1 MSYEP
6 SHRKP
11 PRQERWPNATPGEGW
26 PAYQEHGDGEQ
37 SWASADALAGTRNGY
52 ATASNGAAF
61 GGRADAWGGR
71 TATAEYGGTWDGRG
85 ARYDEPA
92 GGYRAARN
100 GYGTTTTARPAAGD
114 GYADGF
120 DGAADG
126 YDPGGYG
133 AADGYSPGGYGSG
146 GYATDG
152 YASGGYAAD
161 GYAAERYGA
170 DRYGSGGYAADGY
183 AADEYGQAQDHSRAE
198 RGWDGYAQPGHEFT
212 APVGYQEQ
220 DEYPALEPGTS
231 AVLVAPDTLGE
242 WWRRPAGTGRE
253 LSRGLIVG
261 ALMGILAA
269 AVAIGVATFAAA
281 FVRPQASPASVL
293 GNIFVNR
300 IPAALKHSVMT
311 HFGAHAR
318 TVLLLGMYIAL
329 GLIAMVL
336 GCTARRNPSV
346 GVAGIASFGLLA
358 AFIVITRPESRA
370 SDVIPSAVGAVAGM
384 MALLWLAR
392 ASAPGA
398 EPQPAYSSGRRRTR

>member
-26 PAYQEHGDGEQ
+26 PAYQEHGDGER

-92 GGYRAARN
+92 GGYRAAGN
-100 GYGTTTTARPAAGD
+100 GYGTTTTAWPAAGD

-126 YDPGGYG
+126 Y
-133 AADGYSPGGYGSG
+133 SP
-146 GYATDG
+146 
-152 YASGGYAAD
+152 GGYAAD
-161 GYAAERYGA
+161 
-170 DRYGSGGYAADGY
+170 GYAADGY
-183 AADEYGQAQDHSRAE
+183 AADEYGQAQDYSQAE

-231 AVLVAPDTLGE
+231 SVLVAPDTIGE
-242 WWRRPAGTGRE
+242 WWRRPTGTGRE
-253 LSRGLIVG
+253 LSRGLVVS

-293 GNIFVNR
+293 GNIFVDR

-311 HFGAHAR
+311 HFGAHDR